1 MSKTEK
7 ENILQEAKKLVTGSR
22 QKDYGN
28 SLHNHEN
35 IAKLWS
41 AYLGHTI
48 RPQDVA
54 LMMALLK
61 IARTKTGTVNR
72 DDYVDGAAYM
82 AIAGEIEKSTGN
94 HISFESEGERKG
106 RETAKYIKSLNK
118 CPHN

>member
-1 MSKTEK
+1 MSRTEK
-7 ENILQEAKKLVTGSR
+7 ERILQDAKKLVAGNR
-22 QKDYGN
+22 QKEYGN
-28 SLHNHEN
+28 TVINHKN
-35 IAKLWS
+35 IADLWS
-41 AYLGHTI
+41 AYLGRDI
-48 RPQDVA
+48 RAQDVA

-82 AIAGEIEKSTGN
+82 AIAGEIEERTGN
-94 HISFESEGERKG
+94 HVSFESEGERKG

>member
-7 ENILQEAKKLVTGSR
+7 ENILQDAKKLVAGNR

-28 SLHNHEN
+28 TVINHKN
-35 IAKLWS
+35 IANLWS
-41 AYLGHTI
+41 VYLGRDI
-48 RPQDVA
+48 RAQDVA

-61 IARTKTGTVNR
+61 IARTKTGRINR

-82 AIAGEIEKSTGN
+82 AIAGEIEAKTGN
-94 HISFESEGERKG
+94 HISFESEGERRG
-106 RETAKYIKSLNK
+106 RLTAKYVKSLNK